1 MTTTPPKKSTPK
13 PAIPQ
18 VWAFTTYFCEGLPYS
33 IIRTV
38 SAVFF
43 RDNGISLQGIGLT
56 SLFGLPWALKFF
68 WAPYLDRYGTK
79 RQWLLIMQLL
89 LAGAFLAAATLA
101 PLSHAAPLIG
111 IVFFIGSF
119 LAATHDIAIDGYYL
133 ETLDAPGQA
142 RFVGYRV
149 MAYRIAMMAGAGVI
163 ATLGTTMGWPV
174 AFGGSA
180 LLLTLFFIYH
190 LRYLPHSETARI
202 PIAQL
207 LATPKTGRLFRIIIV
222 AAFIIVTMRLAYQAM
237 SKHDLLPR
245 QIYWPDIDLPALI
258 SIFLITALIGIGLTR
273 RKIKKIL
280 HSKKNAFFS
289 EAFFSFMDREKIG
302 PILAFIVLIR
312 TGEYMLSSMVA
323 PFMVD
328 LGIKQHYGWISGG
341 IGLPFSIIGAML
353 GGWLISKY
361 SLRKMIWPFLLAQ
374 NFTNLAYMFLALK
387 LNNFV
392 LLNTENSIPVSIGGT
407 NLFAVVCVHA
417 FDQFAGGLGTA
428 VLMIF
433 LMRLCQPRFKAA
445 HYAIGTGLM
454 SFSGLYAGVS
464 SGFLAAWV
472 GYGYFFGISF
482 LLSLPGMA
490 MIFLVPL
497 AESQQ
502 KEALR

>member
-1 MTTTPPKKSTPK
+1 MTPSPLKDSRPK

-18 VWAFTTYFCEGLPYS
+18 VWTFTTYFCEGLPYS

-38 SAVFF
+38 SSLFF
-43 RDNGISLQGIGLT
+43 RDYGISLQGIGLT

-68 WAPYLDRYGTK
+68 WAPCLDQYGTK
-79 RQWLLIMQLL
+79 RQWLLIMQFL
-89 LAGAFLAAATLA
+89 LAGTFLAAATFA
-101 PLSHAAPLIG
+101 PLPHAAPLIG

-163 ATLGTTMGWPV
+163 ATLGTTRGWPV

-180 LLLTLFFIYH
+180 LLLALFFIYH
-190 LRYLPHSETARI
+190 LRYLPHSETARL

-207 LATPKTGRLFRIIIV
+207 LAIPKKNRLFRNVIV
-222 AAFIIVTMRLAYQAM
+222 AALIIVTIRLTLQTM
-237 SKHDLLPR
+237 GKHDLLPSH
-245 QIYWPDIDLPALI
+245 ISWPEIDLPALI
-258 SIFLITALIGIGLTR
+258 SIFLFNALLGIGLKR
-273 RKIKKIL
+273 KKIKKIL
-280 HSKKNAFFS
+280 NSRNNAFFS

-341 IGLPFSIIGAML
+341 IGLPFSIVGAML

-361 SLRKMIWPFLLAQ
+361 SLRKMIWPFLFAQ

-387 LNNFV
+387 LNDFV
-392 LLNTENSIPVSIGGT
+392 QLNSGNPIPTAIGGT

-417 FDQFAGGLGTA
+417 FDQLAGGLGTA

-433 LMRLCQPRFKAA
+433 LMRLCQPRHKAA

-464 SGFLAAWV
+464 SGFLAAWA

-490 MIFLVPL
+490 MIFFVPL